1 MTGSDI
7 KIARQASGLTQQEA
21 AALLGVPKRT
31 LQDWEDGKRKPK
43 KGYERLTEIVTAFGI
58 LTEEGRKSVLEGRTS
73 LDDVL
78 SIYKGSEA
86 KKLSKWGAYDST
98 YYANFRRIPEGI
110 TDKLTATEIAA
121 LVDSFKAAYDDG
133 RKEGAK

>member
-1 MTGSDI
+1 M
-7 KIARQASGLTQQEA
+7 
-21 AALLGVPKRT
+21 
-31 LQDWEDGKRKPK
+31 
-43 KGYERLTEIVTAFGI
+43 TEIVTAFGI

-98 YYANFRRIPEGI
+98 YANFRRIPEGVA
-110 TDKLTATEIAA
+110 DKLTAAEIAA

-133 RKEGAK
+133 RKDGAR